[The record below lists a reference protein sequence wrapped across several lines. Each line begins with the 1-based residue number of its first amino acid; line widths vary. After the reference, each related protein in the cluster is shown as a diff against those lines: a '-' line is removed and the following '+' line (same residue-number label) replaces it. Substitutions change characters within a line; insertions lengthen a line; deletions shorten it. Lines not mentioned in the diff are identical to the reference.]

1 MFSLIPNTQQ
11 ALENMF
17 IFSYTRPHFYSF
29 KHISVQKKSYP
40 LCQWRNKNAVLW
52 RFKNVVFRR

>member
-11 ALENMF
+11 ALENVF

-40 LCQWRNKNAVLW
+40 LHYFIQQALLYR
-52 RFKNVVFRR
+52 